1 MNDFQNALT
10 FITKQVY
17 QPNGLTVS
25 NTLEEK
31 QNAKYGA
38 GTFLL
43 SSKSV
48 RFRVAHKTPTK
59 LGQFVAF
66 WEKDE
71 HNQNQ
76 PFSAEASPD
85 LLVITTFK
93 NETGFGQ
100 FVFPK
105 ALLLKQHILRSETT
119 KGKMAMR
126 VYPVWD
132 KPTSKQAL
140 KTQAWQMPYFIDLSG
155 VVERNELRNSYQFS

>member
-1 MNDFQNALT
+1 M
-10 FITKQVY
+10 
-17 QPNGLTVS
+17 
-25 NTLEEK
+25 
-31 QNAKYGA
+31 
-38 GTFLL
+38 FLL

-93 NETGFGQ
+93 NKTEFGQ

-105 ALLLKQHILRSETT
+105 ALLLKQHILRSDTT

-140 KTQAWQMPYFIDLSG
+140 KTQAWQLPYFIYLSG
-155 VVERNELRNSYQFS
+155 LEEDEKLSGFYRIK